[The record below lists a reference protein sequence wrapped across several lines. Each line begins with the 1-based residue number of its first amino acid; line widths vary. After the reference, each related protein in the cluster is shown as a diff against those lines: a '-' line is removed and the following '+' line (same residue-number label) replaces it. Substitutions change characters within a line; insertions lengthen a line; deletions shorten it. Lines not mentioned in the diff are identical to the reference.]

1 MVASQ
6 LARQQDI
13 VGVRQAAASGP
24 AHDSRGIGVISH
36 DRRTQIHTTQEEEHH
51 DGREEDASAQH
62 GGGGGGGRGRGAVT
76 AGLVVGKNGGY

>member
-1 MVASQ
+1 
-6 LARQQDI
+6 
-13 VGVRQAAASGP
+13 
-24 AHDSRGIGVISH
+24 VISH

-62 GGGGGGGRGRGAVT
+62 GGGGGGRGRGAVT

>member
-13 VGVRQAAASGP
+13 VSVRQAAASGP

-62 GGGGGGGRGRGAVT
+62 GGGGRGRGAVT
-76 AGLVVGKNGGY
+76 AGLVVGKNGRY